1 MRASDE
7 KMIAALL
14 SNGSSR
20 AAATVLGCSEATVRN
35 RLANADFR
43 KKYEAVKSDMLQE
56 VCDSIQSRLTSAA
69 DTLTEVM
76 KNKENVAAVRVS
88 AADSLLRHGLRYVEA
103 AEIERRIR
111 ALEASQE
118 VDNEKY

>member
-1 MRASDE
+1 MRISDE

-20 AAATVLGCSEATVRN
+20 AAAVLGCSEATVRN
-35 RLANADFR
+35 RLANANFR

-118 VDNEKY
+118 ADNEKY